1 MFTDYT
7 DYLSKRIPGNDQFAF
22 TAIIT
27 DTGAGIGV
35 AYQDIPGHFTTSNM
49 PTFKAYPEAQD
60 YADTLNTKL
69 GLSSLEAWK
78 IIASSMK
85 ASS

>member
-1 MFTDYT
+1 MFTDFT
-7 DYLSKRIPGNDQFAF
+7 DYLAQRINENDFAF

-49 PTFKAYPEAQD
+49 PTFQAYPEAQD

-69 GLSSLEAWK
+69 GLTTLEAWK

-85 ASS
+85 ASR